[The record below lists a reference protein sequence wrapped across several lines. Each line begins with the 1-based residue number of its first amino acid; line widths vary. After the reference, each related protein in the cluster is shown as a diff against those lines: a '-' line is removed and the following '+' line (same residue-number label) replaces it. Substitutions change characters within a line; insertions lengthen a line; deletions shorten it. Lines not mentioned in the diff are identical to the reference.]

1 MSDGFENLRL
11 SLGLAHVA
19 PGAEVRV
26 SHRDGSVLVASACPA
41 ADIDICELRVMVAAG
56 RCSYWSDLDRWS
68 ESTGICGVTEVGGSV
83 RDCGNGLYRYR
94 EGDREQRWFATT
106 LSPAEI
112 VDVLERIEEDD
123 SVNDVLDVTL
133 KPDFALHV
141 TTVCIQA
148 AEREL
153 DAHLTD
159 PAMSVYGA
167 CLAEEVTKGTLIEH
181 DGDSKESNR

>member
-1 MSDGFENLRL
+1 MN
-11 SLGLAHVA
+11 
-19 PGAEVRV
+19 
-26 SHRDGSVLVASACPA
+26 
-41 ADIDICELRVMVAAG
+41 ICGLRVMVAAG
-56 RCSYWSDLDRWS
+56 RRSCWSDLEGWR
-68 ESTGICGVTEVGGSV
+68 ESTGICGVTEVTGSV
-83 RDCGNGLYRYR
+83 QDCGNGLYRYR

-112 VDVLERIEEDD
+112 IHVLKRIEEDD
-123 SVNDVLDVTL
+123 SINDIFDVTL

-148 AEREL
+148 SEQEL

-167 CLAEEVTKGTLIEH
+167 CLAEEMTISTLTEYT
-181 DGDSKESNR
+181 DDNKESNR

>member
-1 MSDGFENLRL
+1 MSEGFENLRL
-11 SLGLAHVA
+11 GVALAHMA
-19 PGAEVRV
+19 PGAMIRV
-26 SHRDGSVLVASACPA
+26 ARRDGSELVASGCPA

-56 RCSYWSDLDRWS
+56 RGSCWSDLEDWS
-68 ESTGICGVTEVGGSV
+68 ESTGICGVTEVSGSV

-94 EGDREQRWFATT
+94 KGDREQRWFATT

-112 VDVLERIEEDD
+112 VDVLERIEQDD

-148 AEREL
+148 ADREL

-167 CLAEEVTKGTLIEH
+167 CLAEEVAKSILTEPH
-181 DGDSKESNR
+181 GDSKESNR